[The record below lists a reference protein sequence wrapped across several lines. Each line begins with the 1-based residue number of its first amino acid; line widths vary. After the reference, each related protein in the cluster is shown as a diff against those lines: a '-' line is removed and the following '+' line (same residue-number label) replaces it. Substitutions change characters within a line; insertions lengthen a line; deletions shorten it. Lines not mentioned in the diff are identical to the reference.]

1 MANETLNDLLA
12 ALHAERLRTWSE
24 AQLKLNID
32 QRRELVE
39 AADPTAWPQVGALA
53 PDFALEEVEGE
64 RLDLAGLTANGPA
77 VLVFFRFATCPA
89 CNIALPHYDRVLAP
103 ALRALGARL
112 VAVSPQ
118 VPERLIDIKTRQN
131 LGFEVATDRDALL
144 SRQFG
149 LLFTANS
156 ANQEASRA
164 SGSFIGDTTG
174 LGTWELPQ
182 PAVIV
187 IGQDRRIKF
196 VEVSP
201 DWLDRTEA
209 DAIIAAVRSLVP
221 ALAN

>member
-39 AADPTAWPQVGALA
+39 AADPAAWPQVGALA
-53 PDFALEEVEGE
+53 PDFTLEEVEGE

-131 LGFEVATDRDALL
+131 LGFEVATDRDAVL

-149 LLFTANS
+149 LLFTAND

-164 SGSFIGDTTG
+164 SGAFIGDTTG

-182 PAVIV
+182 PAVVV

-209 DAIIAAVRSLVP
+209 DAIIAAVRSASPV
-221 ALAN
+221 LAD